1 MIHQTWGGV
10 LGQKLGIEK
19 PVLNLLR
26 REHGLGLAILVGRR
40 VSGTV
45 GLS

>member
-1 MIHQTWGGV
+1 M
-10 LGQKLGIEK
+10 GQKLGIEK
-19 PVLNLLR
+19 PVLNLLK